1 MTAHPQGSLAEFS
14 RPVSVLRLGT
24 EAMIYRINA
33 TGDERA
39 ALARRF
45 DLVSLEHFAAEL
57 TLSRHGGE
65 VRLAAEIVA
74 DIVQL
79 CCLTLEPFASN
90 LIDRSTVLYRRKPP
104 PADLGVDDEDYE
116 VLVGDEID
124 IGEAVAQQLSLAL
137 DPFPRAPGGKI
148 HESVISVSEIA
159 VTEQLMTESEAP
171 RRPFAELAKLVK
183 K

>member
-1 MTAHPQGSLAEFS
+1 MTVHPQGSLAKFS
-14 RPVSVLRLGT
+14 RPVSVLRLGA

-33 TGDERA
+33 TGEERA

-45 DLVSLEHFAAEL
+45 DLVSLEHFAAEV

-124 IGEAVAQQLSLAL
+124 IGEAAAQQLSLAL
-137 DPFPRAPGGKI
+137 DPFPRAPGAKT

>member
-14 RPVSVLRLGT
+14 RPVAVLRLGT
-24 EAMIYRINA
+24 EAMTYRINA
-33 TGDERA
+33 TGEECA

-45 DLVSLEHFAAEL
+45 DLVSLEHFAAEV

-74 DIVQL
+74 DVVQL

-104 PADLGVDDEDYE
+104 PADLGVDEEDYE

-124 IGEAVAQQLSLAL
+124 IGEAAAQQLSLAL
-137 DPFPRAPGGKI
+137 DPFPRAPGAKI
-148 HESVISVSEIA
+148 DESVICGRQIA
-159 VTEQLMTESEAP
+159 VTEELMTESEAP
-171 RRPFAELAKLVK
+171 RRPFTELAKLVK